1 MGDLYHQDELRSLF
15 DKYLRRQCS
24 EEELRQLMSYA
35 EEDGLRPVWEELL
48 LQTEAPVVDETLY
61 QPQLDEVYA
70 RLILANKP
78 QPAIRR
84 YWWAAA
90 AAVLLLIAA
99 GTFFWPR
106 NITIAPQT
114 TQQQQQQ
121 QPDVQP
127 GTNKASLTLADG
139 SVITLDSTGR
149 QTIQQGASSVSQR
162 GGQLVYNVNGEST
175 TLSYNTL
182 RTPRGGEFRITLPDG
197 TNVWLNA
204 ASSLRYPTAFTGKER
219 VVEITGEAYFEVAKN
234 AAMPFR
240 VKVGEKAA
248 IEVLGTSFNV
258 NAYDDEPTIKTTLV
272 QGAVNVRSSGRQML
286 MAPGQQVELTAQGNL
301 RTVTDASVAQATA
314 WKEGFFSFQKADLL
328 SVLRP
333 LARWY
338 DLEITF
344 EGNNIGFG
352 EYTGD
357 IDKSLTLDQVLKGL
371 AKNRL
376 HYKIENGRK
385 LIILP

>member
-1 MGDLYHQDELRSLF
+1 MGDLYRQNELRSLF

-48 LQTEAPVVDETLY
+48 LQVDAPVANETQY
-61 QPQLDEVYA
+61 QPQLDEIYA
-70 RLILANKP
+70 QIILASKP
-78 QPAIRR
+78 RPVIRR

-106 NITIAPQT
+106 NITTAPQT
-114 TQQQQQQ
+114 AQRQQ

-127 GTNKASLTLADG
+127 GTNKALLTLADG

-149 QTIQQGASSVSQR
+149 QTIQQGASSISQR
-162 GGQLVYNVNGEST
+162 GGQLVYNVNGEAST
-175 TLSYNTL
+175 LAYNTL

-219 VVEITGEAYFEVAKN
+219 IVEITGEAYFEVAKN
-234 AAMPFR
+234 AVMPFL

-272 QGAVNVRSSGRQML
+272 QGAVNVRSSGQHML

-376 HYKIENGRK
+376 RYKIENGRK